1 MDLTEA
7 FGKVLKTHRLK
18 RNLSQ
23 ASLAK
28 LAHIDQTAVGLIE
41 RNQRSPSLDTLD
53 ALSRSLDVPLSNLI
67 DEAEKIRSR

>member
-7 FGKVLKTHRLK
+7 FGIVLKDHRLK
-18 RNLSQ
+18 HNLSQ

-41 RNQRSPSLDTLD
+41 RDQRSPSLDTLE
-53 ALSRSLDVPLSNLI
+53 ALSRSLNVPLSKLI
-67 DEAEKIRSR
+67 REAERIRRQ

>member
-41 RNQRSPSLDTLD
+41 RNQRSPSLDTLC
-53 ALSRSLDVPLSNLI
+53 ALSCSLDIPLSKLI
-67 DEAEKIRSR
+67 AEAEKMRG

>member
-7 FGKVLKTHRLK
+7 FGKVLKAHRLK

-23 ASLAK
+23 RSLAK
-28 LAHIDQTAVGLIE
+28 LAHVDQTAIGLIE

-53 ALSRSLDVPLSNLI
+53 ALSRSLNVPLSRLI
-67 DEAEKIRSR
+67 AEAEKIRY